1 MLYGDSRV
9 TTIMSSSTIIL
20 LLCLVLCLSALAKEK
35 CSIISVQWQC
45 EQDDKTMQQ
54 TCCDSLDK
62 AIDLTENQAK
72 HCQGQLQVNMTFIS
86 TSQGLSRN
94 VTLSNTRFSH
104 LSFLGAP
111 NTTKIHCKS
120 ASLRFDGS
128 DETRHLKIQIQR
140 MVFISCGP
148 GDQALPAALFFN
160 DNCQVELSDILVEDS
175 NGSGLALVHITDGV
189 NVTKSSFARNK
200 FKGGRGAGVH
210 VTLNF
215 TANETE
221 SHATYSFTHCVFE
234 DNEAQ
239 PYTVPKNPLKGF
251 DTRGGGLFIHYEQ
264 YTYNISVLVLNCT
277 FSGNMAHWGAGLLGS
292 FTDNSSYNHLHI
304 ISSTFNNNHW
314 HINSKSPYV
323 AGAGAMI
330 NVFLNSSFNMA
341 SIHNCTFTGNVASW
355 GGGLEFYSKPAFSRK
370 RIQHSQNLL
379 KVSQCRFENNVAY
392 NGAAVNIYCSSP
404 ASSPESCNVNPVLS
418 DSNFT
423 SNGNPSLVSSF
434 NQIVGSIIMVKH
446 FPTLL
451 EGTLIFSNN
460 SGSPLHIHES
470 SVTLNKSTTL
480 KFYNNSAHNGGAITL
495 YGSWIAVSKN
505 SKLVFSNNTAADK
518 GGAIYA
524 YMTEEAFL
532 PYVHRCFI
540 RYASDTVQ
548 RKRKF
553 PWEWDANFI
562 FSNNIA
568 SDTPEA
574 IYATSILPCVW
585 EKSNTSTLDYDI
597 KATFCLWN
605 KWHFDSGNCS
615 NEIHTSARNF
625 SSTPHNVTVFPGVPS
640 VQFLSA
646 VDDFGHNVSNITI
659 NPTVLSNNNSRAQ
672 SINRSLIVYGQMY
685 TSVKILLELEGD
697 RPTFMIVNVSLLGC
711 PPAFSFD
718 SSSLSCRCNS
728 TRQIYCMYN
737 AESHWIA
744 YLITGFC
751 MSYSQINYEC
761 LVVFGRCPFTSG
773 LHSSQNTYTPYLRLP
788 LKKEELDT
796 KFCGKFNRTGIL
808 CGECMQNYS
817 IDVFSDTFQCHNCSG
832 SLTKW
837 LFFITVEGLPPL
849 LFFVIVVL
857 LHISF
862 TSGPANGFIFFGQV
876 LTVALEVII
885 FRSSWMES
893 SVKHP
898 LVISDTMVNLYSIW
912 SLDFFRLVRLFNENY
927 KMCLGHDIK
936 VIHVLALRYISA
948 LYPLCFLVFAF
959 TVIELH
965 ARNCRILVW
974 LWKPLCF
981 LCVRFRQAW
990 KARTSVVDAF
1000 AAFILLSYVKLVRIS
1015 LLLLTFSSIY
1025 DPNYVV
1031 VKRVV
1036 NYDPTVGYL
1045 SAEHAPFAVIGALFL
1060 LTFGLIP
1067 PLLLTFYQFPFFQR
1081 CLNRCKLNRNG
1092 LRIFMDAFQGC
1103 YKDAKNG
1110 GPDRRYFSGL
1120 YFIFRLIV
1128 FAIFDMTSSLP
1139 VTYLLLLVAFT
1150 LFGFV
1155 TALVQPYKKSF
1166 YTFLDIFFF
1175 NILATI
1181 MALHLYTLY
1190 VLGSDSHSPVS
1201 LTLLSTLFSLTMIP
1215 MVYITFFVLYWLYKR
1230 APVSVRRNIQ
1240 RSMHMFRKLFT
1251 YLSKHL
1257 QPNEYQHCRI
1267 YAVPSET
1274 TTDDIPDRLANSF
1287 RYRSLTL
1294 QSIVPTENEK
1304 QSD

>member
-1 MLYGDSRV
+1 
-9 TTIMSSSTIIL
+9 MSSSTIIL
-20 LLCLVLCLSALAKEK
+20 LLRLVLCLSALAKEK

-94 VTLSNTRFSH
+94 VTFSNARFSH

-140 MVFISCGP
+140 MAFISCGP

-189 NVTKSSFARNK
+189 KVTRSSFARNMYMY
-200 FKGGRGAGVH
+200 RNRDGAGVH

-221 SHATYSFTHCVFE
+221 SHATYSFTHCVFK
-234 DNEAQ
+234 DNEAI
-239 PYTVPKNPLKGF
+239 PHTIPKNHLKGF
-251 DTRGGGLFIHYEQ
+251 DTGGGGLYIHYKK
-264 YTYNISVLVLNCT
+264 YTRCTSILVQNCT
-277 FSGNMAHWGAGLLGS
+277 FVGNIAHWGAGLLGI
-292 FTDNSSYNHLHI
+292 FDDNSSNNSLQI
-304 ISSTFNNNHW
+304 ISSTFDRNHGYLKY
-314 HINSKSPYV
+314 KSPYV

-330 NVFLNSSFNMA
+330 NVFASSTSNIA

-355 GGGLEFYSKPAFSRK
+355 GGGLEFYSKPAFSMERT
-370 RIQHSQNLL
+370 QNSHNILN
-379 KVSQCRFENNVAY
+379 VSQCHFEKNFAY
-392 NGAAVNIYCSSP
+392 NGAAVDIYCSSP
-404 ASSPESCNVNPVLS
+404 ASSPDTCNVIPVLS

-423 SNGNPSLVSSF
+423 GNGNLSLVSSF
-434 NQIVGSIIMVKH
+434 NQIVGSIVFITH

-460 SGSPLHIHES
+460 SGSPLHIHETS
-470 SVTLNKSTTL
+470 ATLKTNTTL
-480 KFYNNSAHNGGAITL
+480 SFHNNSAHNGGAITL
-495 YGSWIAVSKN
+495 YGSWIALTKH
-505 SKLVFSNNTAADK
+505 SKLLFSNNTAAQK

-540 RYASDTVQ
+540 RYASDTTH
-548 RKRKF
+548 REL
-553 PWEWDANFI
+553 PWQWNVNVT

-568 SDTPEA
+568 SCKPES

-585 EKSNTSTLDYDI
+585 QKSNRTTLDYDI

-605 KWHFDSGNCS
+605 KWYFDSGNCS
-615 NEIHTSARNF
+615 NVIHTSARNF

-659 NPTVLSNNNSRAQ
+659 NPTVLSNNNVRAQ
-672 SINRSLIVYGQMY
+672 SINRSLIVYGQMN
-685 TSVKILLELEGD
+685 TSVNIMLELEGD
-697 RPTFMIVNVSLLGC
+697 RPLFMIVNVSLLGC

-718 SSSLSCRCNS
+718 SSSLSCNCHF
-728 TRQIYCMYN
+728 THHTHCMYN
-737 AESHWIA
+737 AESHWTA
-744 YLITGFC
+744 YLITGYC
-751 MSYSQINYEC
+751 MSYSQIKHGSSYI
-761 LVVFGRCPFTSG
+761 VFGRCPFTSG

-796 KFCGKFNRTGIL
+796 KFCGNYNRTGIL

-832 SLTKW
+832 SFRKW

-862 TSGPANGFIFFGQV
+862 TSGPANGFIFSSQV

-898 LVISDTMVNLYSIW
+898 LVISDTMVTFYSIW
-912 SLDFFRLVRLFNENY
+912 NLDFFRLVRLFNENY

-1000 AAFILLSYVKLVRIS
+1000 AAFILLSYVKIVRIS
-1015 LLLLTFSSIY
+1015 LLLVTFSNVY
-1025 DPNYVV
+1025 GPKYTV

-1036 NYDPTVGYL
+1036 NYDPTVAYL

-1067 PLLLTFYQFPFFQR
+1067 PLLLTFYQFQFFQR

-1103 YKDAKNG
+1103 YKDAKDG

-1120 YFIFRLIV
+1120 YFIFRLII
-1128 FAIFDMTSSLP
+1128 FALFDTISRLSI
-1139 VTYLLLLVAFT
+1139 TYMWLLT
-1150 LFGFV
+1150 ICILFGLI
-1155 TALVQPYKKSF
+1155 TAMVQPYKKSF
-1166 YTFLDIFFF
+1166 YTYLDIFFF

-1181 MALHLYTLY
+1181 MAIHVYILFE
-1190 VLGSDSHSPVS
+1190 LGTGSTVN
-1201 LTLLSTLFSLTMIP
+1201 LGLLSTLFSLTMIP
-1215 MVYITFFVLYWLYKR
+1215 MVYFTLFVLYWLYKR
-1230 APVSVRRNIQ
+1230 APVSVKRKAKQ
-1240 RSMHMFRKLFT
+1240 SVCMLCKLFT
-1251 YLSKHL
+1251 HL
-1257 QPNEYQHCRI
+1257 LKCLQRNNHQSCRV
-1267 YAVPSET
+1267 YAIPSET
-1274 TTDDIPDRLANSF
+1274 TTDDTPDRLANSF
-1287 RYRSLTL
+1287 RYRSVTL
-1294 QSIVPTENEK
+1294 ESVVPIE
-1304 QSD
+1304 SDKESD